1 MLPWHGVPL
10 RWSPGRRR
18 ENKRLASLLPL
29 VLVLELGHA
38 EWGDGVLEYCVKSES
53 RLASAGSRVLS

>member
-29 VLVLELGHA
+29 VLVLVVVLVLELGHA
-38 EWGDGVLEYCVKSES
+38 E
-53 RLASAGSRVLS
+53 